1 MKFIKHLLL
10 SITAL
15 TILTSLMNL
24 NSTTVKADTSELS
37 TIPVI
42 ALRTSLKSKQRQQT
56 IKVLTQFL
64 HGANYQETNTTG
76 KDLVKYLNPAGNNFT
91 INSKVWSSAML
102 QKTKNH
108 GV

>member
-42 ALRTSLKSKQRQQT
+42 ALGTSLKSKQRQQT

-64 HGANYQETNTTG
+64 NGSNYQETNTTG

>member
-10 SITAL
+10 SITAF

-42 ALRTSLKSKQRQQT
+42 ALGTSLKSKQRQQT
-56 IKVLTQFL
+56 IKVFTQFL
-64 HGANYQETNTTG
+64 HGTNYQETNTTG

>member
-1 MKFIKHLLL
+1 MVNWM
-10 SITAL
+10 S
-15 TILTSLMNL
+15 
-24 NSTTVKADTSELS
+24 
-37 TIPVI
+37 
-42 ALRTSLKSKQRQQT
+42 
-56 IKVLTQFL
+56 
-64 HGANYQETNTTG
+64 NYQETNTTG